1 MFSVVALRPVGGLR
15 TFFPSR
21 IATRE
26 GLGYLSAPF
35 SQGARRRAPSP
46 RESSPMLELIQQRFQ
61 TVVLVVLVFMLSAVF
76 VLQFGG
82 PQSQGCTSIFE
93 NSGYAARV
101 SGRTITNG
109 DFRAA
114 YAVPGFNQYRVEQ
127 ARTLRLRE
135 LTLDGLIEREL
146 LANAALDMGFRVSED
161 EVMDDLL
168 ETGVI
173 YLNPSVDAPPGFP
186 GPEFD
191 VSSAFEDRNGT
202 FSARRMRNFISNAL
216 RRSTEEFVT
225 WQGRERLARQARQAI
240 EEQVTVS
247 PDEVHSVY
255 VRDTERAQLDYVQ
268 YRPSYYRDRIE
279 PTTADV
285 TAWQGEHQSEVDE
298 EYTRQRHRYT
308 GLDLQVRARHVL
320 IEAGQDAPQAD
331 RDAARARAEAILARV
346 RGGEDFATVARAESQ
361 DEGSGRRGGDL
372 GYNPR
377 GRMVAPFDEA
387 QFGTEVGQI
396 TDHVVESQFGF
407 HVIKVEGRR
416 EGDVPEAEAKLEIA
430 EGLYVRARASE
441 LAREQAVR
449 ALAYL
454 RDGHTMPELDTQL
467 VRDWAPPAPAPTVD
481 PAAPAAAPPVEG
493 DVAPVEAPAEPE
505 RDALAPQVRE
515 TRRFGRTDTPIS
527 GAFDSGPLTRAAFE
541 MSLESP
547 LPEEPI
553 QLGDDWFVFS
563 LKDRTEATEEGFTD
577 EVRDRIGDEL
587 LSVKRIEAV
596 RAYVHEL
603 RETAES
609 HDDIR
614 VDDRILRY
622 GDEQP
627 EDGEDED
634 DGEGESEEP
643 SEEAEPHE
651 EEESALPR
659 RIEDVLP
666 A

>member
-1 MFSVVALRPVGGLR
+1 
-15 TFFPSR
+15 
-21 IATRE
+21 
-26 GLGYLSAPF
+26 
-35 SQGARRRAPSP
+35 
-46 RESSPMLELIQQRFQ
+46 MLELIQQRFQ

-82 PQSQGCTSIFE
+82 PQSQGCTSMFE

-101 SGRTITNG
+101 QGRTLTNG

-114 YAVPGFNQYRVEQ
+114 YAVPGFNQYRIEQ

-135 LTLDGLIEREL
+135 LTLNGLIEREL
-146 LANAALDMGFRVSED
+146 LANAALEMGFRVSDE

-168 ETGVI
+168 ETGII

-202 FSARRMRNFISNAL
+202 FSARRMRGFISNAL
-216 RRSTEEFVT
+216 RRSTDEFVQ
-225 WQGRERLARQARQAI
+225 WQVRERLAGLARDAI

-247 PDEVHSVY
+247 PDEVHATY

-279 PTTADV
+279 PTEAVV
-285 TAWQGEHQSEVDE
+285 TTWMAAHQSEVDE
-298 EYTRQRHRYT
+298 EYTRQRHNYT
-308 GLDLQVRARHVL
+308 GLELQVRARHIL
-320 IEAGQDAPQAD
+320 IQAGQDAPEAE
-331 RDAARARAEAILARV
+331 RTAARTRAEAILARV
-346 RGGEDFATVARAESQ
+346 QGGEDFATVARAESQ
-361 DEGSGRRGGDL
+361 DEGSARRGGDL
-372 GYNPR
+372 GFNPR

-387 QFGTEVGQI
+387 QFATEVGQI
-396 TDHVVESQFGF
+396 TDHVVESQFGY

-416 EGDVPEAEAKLEIA
+416 EGDVPEAEAKREIA
-430 EGLYVRARASE
+430 ERLYVRARSSE
-441 LAREQAVR
+441 LAREEAVR
-449 ALAYL
+449 ALGYL
-454 RDGHTMPELDTQL
+454 REGHTMEELDQQL
-467 VRDWAPPAPAPTVD
+467 ARNWAPPAP
-481 PAAPAAAPPVEG
+481 PADPAAAP
-493 DVAPVEAPAEPE
+493 APGAAPAEAATPEPAPE

-541 MSLESP
+541 MTLESP

-553 QLGDDWFVFS
+553 QLGDDWFVYR
-563 LKDRTEATEEGFTD
+563 LKDRTEATDEGFTD
-577 EVRDRIGDEL
+577 EVRQRITDEL

-603 RETAES
+603 REAAE
-609 HDDIR
+609 DRGEIR
-614 VDDRILRY
+614 VDDRTLRY

-627 EDGEDED
+627 ENEEDSD
-634 DGEGESEEP
+634 EGEEP
-643 SEEAEPHE
+643 A
-651 EEESALPR
+651 EEES
-659 RIEDVLP
+659 EP
-666 A
+666 AEEES

>member
-1 MFSVVALRPVGGLR
+1 
-15 TFFPSR
+15 
-21 IATRE
+21 
-26 GLGYLSAPF
+26 
-35 SQGARRRAPSP
+35 
-46 RESSPMLELIQQRFQ
+46 MLELIQQRFQ

-82 PQSQGCTSIFE
+82 PQSQGCSTMFE

-114 YAVPGFNQYRVEQ
+114 YAVPGFNQYRIEQ

-146 LANAALDMGFRVSED
+146 LADAALDLGFRVSED
-161 EVMDDLL
+161 AVMDDLL

-173 YLNPSVDAPPGFP
+173 YLNASVDAPPGFP

-191 VSSAFEDRNGT
+191 VSEAFEDRNGN

-216 RRSTEEFVT
+216 RRSTEEFVA
-225 WQGRERLARQARQAI
+225 WQVRERLARQARRTI

-247 PDEVHSVY
+247 PDEVHAVY

-268 YRPSYYRDRIE
+268 YRPSYYRDRIN
-279 PTTADV
+279 PTDAEV
-285 TAWQGEHQSEVDE
+285 TAWMGEHQSEVDE

-308 GLDLQVRARHVL
+308 GLDLQVRARHILVK
-320 IEAGQDAPQAD
+320 AGQEAPQAD

-346 RGGEDFATVARAESQ
+346 RGGEDFATVARAESG
-361 DEGSGRRGGDL
+361 DEGSARRGGDL

-396 TDHVVESQFGF
+396 TDHVVESQFGY

-416 EGDVPEAEAKLEIA
+416 EGDVPEAEAKHEIA
-430 EGLYVRARASE
+430 EGLYARARASE

-449 ALAYL
+449 GLTYL
-454 RDGHTMPELDTQL
+454 REGHTMEELDAQL
-467 VRDWAPPAPAPTVD
+467 ANDWAPPAPPPTVD
-481 PAAPAAAPPVEG
+481 PAAPAAEGEAAAAPTP
-493 DVAPVEAPAEPE
+493 PE
-505 RDALAPQVRE
+505 RDALAPQRRE

-541 MSLESP
+541 MTMEAP

-553 QLGDDWFVFS
+553 QLGDDWFVYS
-563 LKDRTEATEEGFTD
+563 LRERTEATAEGFTD
-577 EVRDRIGDEL
+577 EVRDRVTDEL

-603 RETAES
+603 REAAQS
-609 HDDIR
+609 RGDIR
-614 VDDRILRY
+614 IDDRALRY

-627 EDGEDED
+627 EDEESGDEA
-634 DGEGESEEP
+634 EEP
-643 SEEAEPHE
+643 SEENAEPTE

-659 RIEDVLP
+659 RSEDVLP
-666 A
+666 T

>member
-1 MFSVVALRPVGGLR
+1 
-15 TFFPSR
+15 
-21 IATRE
+21 
-26 GLGYLSAPF
+26 
-35 SQGARRRAPSP
+35 
-46 RESSPMLELIQQRFQ
+46 MLELIQQRFQ

-82 PQSQGCTSIFE
+82 PQSQGCSSMFD

-101 SGRTITNG
+101 QGRTLTNG

-114 YAVPGFNQYRVEQ
+114 YAVPGFNQYRIEQ

-146 LANAALDMGFRVSED
+146 LANAALEMGFRVADE

-191 VSSAFEDRNGT
+191 VSSAFEDRNGN
-202 FSARRMRNFISNAL
+202 FSARRMRGFISNAL
-216 RRSTEEFVT
+216 RRSTDEFVQ
-225 WQGRERLARQARQAI
+225 WQVRERLAGLARDAI
-240 EEQVTVS
+240 AEQVSVS
-247 PDEVHSVY
+247 PDEVRAVY
-255 VRDTERAQLDYVQ
+255 VRDTERALLDYVQ
-268 YRPSYYRDRIE
+268 FRPSYYRDRIE
-279 PTTADV
+279 PAVADV
-285 TAWQGEHQSEVDE
+285 TTWMGAHQSEVDE
-298 EYTRQRHRYT
+298 EYTRQRHNYT
-308 GLDLQVRARHVL
+308 GLELQVRARHVL
-320 IEAGQDAPQAD
+320 IKAAQEAPEAD
-331 RDAARARAEAILARV
+331 RTAARARAEAILARV
-346 RGGEDFATVARAESQ
+346 RGGEDFATVARAESE
-361 DEGSGRRGGDL
+361 DEGSARRGGDL
-372 GYNPR
+372 GFNPR

-387 QFGTEVGQI
+387 QFATEVGQI
-396 TDHVVESQFGF
+396 TDHIVESQFGF

-430 EGLYVRARASE
+430 ERLYVRARASE
-441 LAREQAVR
+441 LAREEAVR

-454 RDGHTMPELDTQL
+454 RDGHTTAELDAQL
-467 VRDWAPPAPAPTVD
+467 AQNWAPPAAPVD
-481 PAAPAAAPPVEG
+481 PAPAPGATTPPTEAAPP
-493 DVAPVEAPAEPE
+493 APPE

-553 QLGDDWFVFS
+553 QLGDDWFVYR
-563 LKDRTEATEEGFTD
+563 LKERTEATDEGFTD
-577 EVRDRIGDEL
+577 EVRQRITDEL
-587 LSVKRIEAV
+587 LTVKRTEALRV
-596 RAYVHEL
+596 YVHEL
-603 RETAES
+603 REAAQDRGE
-609 HDDIR
+609 IR
-614 VDDRILRY
+614 IDDRILRY

-627 EDGEDED
+627 EDQEDRD
-634 DGEGESEEP
+634 EGEPAEEESEP
-643 SEEAEPHE
+643 AQ
-651 EEESALPR
+651 EESALPR
-659 RIEDVLP
+659 VREAIP

>member
-1 MFSVVALRPVGGLR
+1 
-15 TFFPSR
+15 
-21 IATRE
+21 
-26 GLGYLSAPF
+26 
-35 SQGARRRAPSP
+35 
-46 RESSPMLELIQQRFQ
+46 MLELIQQRFQ

-82 PQSQGCTSIFE
+82 PQSQGCSSMFD

-101 SGRTITNG
+101 QGRTLTNG

-114 YAVPGFNQYRVEQ
+114 YAVPGFNQYRIEQ

-146 LANAALDMGFRVSED
+146 LANAALEMGFRVADE

-191 VSSAFEDRNGT
+191 VSSAFEDRNGN
-202 FSARRMRNFISNAL
+202 FSARRMRGFISNAL
-216 RRSTEEFVT
+216 RRSTDEFVQ
-225 WQGRERLARQARQAI
+225 WQVRERLAGLARDAI
-240 EEQVTVS
+240 AEQVSVS
-247 PDEVHSVY
+247 PDEVRAVY
-255 VRDTERAQLDYVQ
+255 VRDTERALLDYVQ
-268 YRPSYYRDRIE
+268 FRPSYYRDRIE
-279 PTTADV
+279 PAVADV
-285 TAWQGEHQSEVDE
+285 TTWMGAHQSEVDE
-298 EYTRQRHRYT
+298 EYTRQRHNYT
-308 GLDLQVRARHVL
+308 GLELQVRARHVL
-320 IEAGQDAPQAD
+320 IKAAQEAPEAD
-331 RDAARARAEAILARV
+331 RTAARARAEAILARV
-346 RGGEDFATVARAESQ
+346 RGGEDFATVARAESE
-361 DEGSGRRGGDL
+361 DEGSARRGGDL
-372 GYNPR
+372 GFNPR

-387 QFGTEVGQI
+387 QFATEVGQI
-396 TDHVVESQFGF
+396 TDHIVESQFGF

-430 EGLYVRARASE
+430 ERLYVRARASE
-441 LAREQAVR
+441 LAREEAVR

-454 RDGHTMPELDTQL
+454 RDGHTTAELDAQL
-467 VRDWAPPAPAPTVD
+467 AQNWAPPAAPVD
-481 PAAPAAAPPVEG
+481 LAAAPGATTPPTEA
-493 DVAPVEAPAEPE
+493 APPAPPE

-553 QLGDDWFVFS
+553 QLGDDWFVYR
-563 LKDRTEATEEGFTD
+563 LKERTEATDEGFTD
-577 EVRDRIGDEL
+577 EVRQRITDEL
-587 LSVKRIEAV
+587 LTVKRTEALRV
-596 RAYVHEL
+596 YVHEL
-603 RETAES
+603 REAAQDRGE
-609 HDDIR
+609 IR
-614 VDDRILRY
+614 IDDRILRY

-627 EDGEDED
+627 EDQEDRD
-634 DGEGESEEP
+634 EGEPAEEESEP
-643 SEEAEPHE
+643 AQ
-651 EEESALPR
+651 EESALPR
-659 RIEDVLP
+659 VREAIP

>member
-1 MFSVVALRPVGGLR
+1 
-15 TFFPSR
+15 
-21 IATRE
+21 
-26 GLGYLSAPF
+26 
-35 SQGARRRAPSP
+35 
-46 RESSPMLELIQQRFQ
+46 MLELIQQRFQ

-82 PQSQGCTSIFE
+82 PQSQGCTSMFE

-101 SGRTITNG
+101 QGRTLTNG

-114 YAVPGFNQYRVEQ
+114 YAVPGFNQYRIEQ

-146 LANAALDMGFRVSED
+146 LANAALEMGFRVSDE

-168 ETGVI
+168 ETGII

-202 FSARRMRNFISNAL
+202 FSARRMRGFISNAL
-216 RRSTEEFVT
+216 RRSTDEFVQ
-225 WQGRERLARQARQAI
+225 WQVRERLAGLARDAI

-247 PDEVHSVY
+247 PDEVRATY

-279 PTTADV
+279 PTEADV
-285 TAWQGEHQSEVDE
+285 TTWMGAHQSEVDE
-298 EYTRQRHRYT
+298 EYTRQRHNYT
-308 GLDLQVRARHVL
+308 GLELQVRARHIL
-320 IEAGQDAPQAD
+320 IQAGQDAPEAE
-331 RDAARARAEAILARV
+331 RTAARARAEAILARV
-346 RGGEDFATVARAESQ
+346 RGGEDFATVARSESQ
-361 DEGSGRRGGDL
+361 DEGSARRGGDL

-387 QFGTEVGQI
+387 QFATEVGQI
-396 TDHVVESQFGF
+396 TDHVVESQFGY

-416 EGDVPEAEAKLEIA
+416 EGDVPEAEAKREIA
-430 EGLYVRARASE
+430 ERLYVRARSSE
-441 LAREQAVR
+441 LAREEAVR
-449 ALAYL
+449 ALSYL
-454 RDGHTMPELDTQL
+454 REGHTMAELDEQL
-467 VRDWAPPAPAPTVD
+467 ARNWAPPAPPVD
-481 PAAPAAAPPVEG
+481 PAAAPAPGA
-493 DVAPVEAPAEPE
+493 APAEAEAAPATPE
-505 RDALAPQVRE
+505 RDALSPQVRE

-541 MSLESP
+541 MTLESP

-553 QLGDDWFVFS
+553 QLGDDWFVFR
-563 LKDRTEATEEGFTD
+563 LKERTEATDEGFTD
-577 EVRDRIGDEL
+577 EVRQRITDEL

-603 RETAES
+603 RDAAE
-609 HDDIR
+609 DRGDIR
-614 VDDRILRY
+614 IDDRTLRY

-627 EDGEDED
+627 ENDED
-634 DGEGESEEP
+634 SDEGEEP
-643 SEEAEPHE
+643 SEEEGNEPA
-651 EEESALPR
+651 EEESALPPR
-659 RIEDVLP
+659 ARQAIP